1 MFLHVFLVFL
11 CFINIQSP
19 DPHAPIP
26 VVKSEAFSFL
36 TDNQLAIAVSLGTPE
51 QSQMFIIDIG
61 TPKTWMYKG
70 IYDPTKSSTYST
82 EDKTAK
88 FTQDMFSF
96 EGKVIK
102 EKFTFSEIEMNNYE
116 FLMPEQITGSNQFL
130 LSIGLGRSSVFID
143 KMAKEL
149 ESERTFMLQFYKDQY
164 KGVLHIGDLSEEL
177 KIKANKID
185 SIPLIENDSNK
196 WMCQMK
202 YIFIGDYDYQ
212 SDKAKKK
219 LNETDN
225 KEHFIIDTKDYEF
238 FSTEYNAT
246 FETIYSK
253 IYIPSSVKQ
262 FLDTKYFIGDLEK
275 VCTAEPEDEKGDI
288 IYKCDKAQK
297 SKIKTINFVFSNGLN
312 VFLKKEDLV
321 ICEDNECQFALMYNK
336 NINRFAFGITMLQ
349 YFNTFFKLDGNELYL
364 ESDGRKYI
372 VDLDNSTEEPKAP
385 STGLGILKSFL
396 IIVAI
401 LVVIFIIFKC
411 IMKRKKVTKKLIED
425 QIYQTFE

>member
-1 MFLHVFLVFL
+1 M
-11 CFINIQSP
+11 
-19 DPHAPIP
+19 
-26 VVKSEAFSFL
+26 K
-36 TDNQLAIAVSLGTPE
+36 
-51 QSQMFIIDIG
+51 
-61 TPKTWMYKG
+61 
-70 IYDPTKSSTYST
+70 
-82 EDKTAK
+82 
-88 FTQDMFSF
+88 
-96 EGKVIK
+96 
-102 EKFTFSEIEMNNYE
+102 KFTFSEIEMNNYE

-385 STGLGILKSFL
+385 STGLGILKWFL